1 MSDEET
7 ENQLETVP
15 FEKRLQMARVG
26 YASQP
31 VEEEGNIV
39 VEEEI
44 KVEKKRKGK
53 KTKLQKRKH
62 KNAPTVMS
70 SKKPVGRFRQVVDVK
85 KQAVRDPRFT
95 SWTGDLDQSKFRKA
109 YDFLSSYSKDEIHK
123 LKKAIKKSKDKEES
137 RKLQAVL
144 TRLQQYQSSQS
155 RAKVEDDQST
165 KWRRKRREQVK
176 NGHRPFY
183 PKRRQ
188 LREERATQQFEQLE
202 KTGKLDRAM
211 AKKRAKK
218 QERKGRD
225 KKRRKEGAVPW
236 AS

>member
-1 MSDEET
+1 MASR
-7 ENQLETVP
+7 
-15 FEKRLQMARVG
+15 KRKKAFG
-26 YASQP
+26 GDAP

-109 YDFLSSYSKDEIHK
+109 YDFLSSYSKN
-123 LKKAIKKSKDKEES
+123 LFKSLS
-137 RKLQAVL
+137 SFPYVL
-144 TRLQQYQSSQS
+144 FNMLPVLAHTLSS
-155 RAKVEDDQST
+155 
-165 KWRRKRREQVK
+165 
-176 NGHRPFY
+176 P
-183 PKRRQ
+183 
-188 LREERATQQFEQLE
+188 
-202 KTGKLDRAM
+202 
-211 AKKRAKK
+211 
-218 QERKGRD
+218 
-225 KKRRKEGAVPW
+225 
-236 AS
+236 